1 MENIPTMGMRQGIKE
16 LTELCKADII
26 GCGRPFSA
34 TNGHQVF
41 GEYMMD
47 LCEEMPVS
55 TKDLRYDERL
65 ISVLKNHIGEGMKNL
80 LFRVQN
86 GELRNEPE
94 TLLEAGNRYR
104 RRHNE
109 EN

>member
-1 MENIPTMGMRQGIKE
+1 
-16 LTELCKADII
+16 
-26 GCGRPFSA
+26 
-34 TNGHQVF
+34 
-41 GEYMMD
+41 MD

>member
-1 MENIPTMGMRQGIKE
+1 
-16 LTELCKADII
+16 
-26 GCGRPFSA
+26 
-34 TNGHQVF
+34 
-41 GEYMMD
+41 
-47 LCEEMPVS
+47 
-55 TKDLRYDERL
+55 
-65 ISVLKNHIGEGMKNL
+65 MKNL

-104 RRHNE
+104 RRRNE